1 MTFEHGRISTWR
13 LPRFSAFEMDLRQSA
28 RTCDEKGEGS
38 VPVAALLMCVYC
50 TASSAAAA
58 GLQLCRAAA
67 TGAAAAGLQPLT
79 GPRGPAGGRRNSRKL
94 PQASRDRFCS
104 QPCTSG
110 AATVYIRGLG
120 APRPRFAA
128 FCCSSEPTAITPYAI
143 AAAGNFDAVAN
154 AHSNHDCWRAV
165 CRLRCSLGGD
175 IRRAFTR
182 QAIA

>member
-28 RTCDEKGEGS
+28 RTCGEKGERS
-38 VPVAALLMCVYC
+38 VLSCCVSC
-50 TASSAAAA
+50 VCDASASSAAAP

-67 TGAAAAGLQPLT
+67 ASAAAAGLQPLT
-79 GPRGPAGGRRNSRKL
+79 GPRGPAGGRRNSREL
-94 PQASRDRFCS
+94 PARSRDRFS
-104 QPCTSG
+104 GRPCTSG
-110 AATVYIRGLG
+110 AATAYIRGLG

-128 FCCSSEPTAITPYAI
+128 LRELQRAMPKTAYAI

-175 IRRAFTR
+175 IRGAFTR